1 MKFSLSILMFFM
13 FAGLMS
19 CKKNYLDVSNE
30 LAGGLTSTDQVFD
43 NPAYTRRWYANVMS
57 GVADYSNIINGD
69 GLGNPWAGMSD
80 EIANGFGN
88 VVNYNIS
95 PKNSLNMGFHRW
107 ESLYQL
113 IRQAN
118 IFLEKAKPIP
128 ATGTDADMLDD
139 AEFKQLKTNVLFMRA
154 YYHYLLFEQYGP
166 IPIATT
172 VVEPTGDLDLPRQS
186 VDEVVAF
193 IDKELTAIMP
203 LLPQTAITDELF
215 LANPTK
221 EIGRAHV

>member
-95 PKNSLNMGFHRW
+95 PKDRKS
-107 ESLYQL
+107 
-113 IRQAN
+113 
-118 IFLEKAKPIP
+118 
-128 ATGTDADMLDD
+128 
-139 AEFKQLKTNVLFMRA
+139 
-154 YYHYLLFEQYGP
+154 
-166 IPIATT
+166 
-172 VVEPTGDLDLPRQS
+172 VV
-186 VDEVVAF
+186 
-193 IDKELTAIMP
+193 
-203 LLPQTAITDELF
+203 
-215 LANPTK
+215 
-221 EIGRAHV
+221 